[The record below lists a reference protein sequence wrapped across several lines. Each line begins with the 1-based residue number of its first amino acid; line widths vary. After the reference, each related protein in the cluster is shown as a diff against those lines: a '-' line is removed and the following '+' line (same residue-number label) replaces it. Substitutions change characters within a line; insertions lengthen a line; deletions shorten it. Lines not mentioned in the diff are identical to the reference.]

1 MRERE
6 RERERDVVYGC
17 FLGVEEGGEGD
28 NEKRGKTTKYIKMK
42 QRS

>member
-6 RERERDVVYGC
+6 RERERCCVWV

-28 NEKRGKTTKYIKMK
+28 NEKREKRPNILK
-42 QRS
+42 